1 MIRIILFIL
10 PFMIFLSCKTTEEIQ
25 TVTKS
30 SINESVIINIPE
42 KISVNETLTIEIQNI
57 TNDTIILVYPVIKN
71 IEKFSEGNWVLQRIR
86 YCPCGADCHQAIPR
100 MELTSDRN
108 FSIDWNLN
116 ESWCVKTD
124 NGIQKKQISKVLPG
138 LYRVMVK
145 YEKVKYQTQTIYKEF
160 EITN

>member
-1 MIRIILFIL
+1 MIRIIFLIL
-10 PFMIFLSCKTTEEIQ
+10 PFMLFLSCKTTEEIQ
-25 TVTKS
+25 TVTKL
-30 SINESVIINIPE
+30 SINEPIMINIPE
-42 KISVNETLTIEIQNI
+42 KISVNDTLTIEIQNI
-57 TNDTIILVYPVIKN
+57 TSDIIILVNPVIKN

-108 FSIDWNLN
+108 FSVDWNLN
-116 ESWCVKTD
+116 ESWCVKTESE
-124 NGIQKKQISKVLPG
+124 IWKKQISKVSPG
-138 LYRVMVK
+138 LYRVIVK

>member
-1 MIRIILFIL
+1 
-10 PFMIFLSCKTTEEIQ
+10 MIFLSCKTTEEIQ